1 MNYPIYRTKAALRF
15 SLSRNCS
22 AFIEGAPA
30 IAGRQGQMQKGE
42 RKYDWQNQKIAMSV
56 SPEELLA
63 IAAACESLRIKGT
76 CPLPPLYHDPKVG
89 NYNGVPKQFKIEPY
103 TNQRSKTQFIAI
115 ANLSEMGDTKRQLA
129 IGLTY
134 ANLFAI
140 ELFCSKASSIILGWD
155 TVQAQKVNQE
165 KDNTLPPQKQEE
177 EIIDDGEDDIPF

>member
-76 CPLPPLYHDPKVG
+76 CPLPP
-89 NYNGVPKQFKIEPY
+89 FIM
-103 TNQRSKTQFIAI
+103 TQRWEITMVYPNNSRSNPTQIRGA
-115 ANLSEMGDTKRQLA
+115 KRSL
-129 IGLTY
+129 
-134 ANLFAI
+134 
-140 ELFCSKASSIILGWD
+140 
-155 TVQAQKVNQE
+155 
-165 KDNTLPPQKQEE
+165 LP
-177 EIIDDGEDDIPF
+177 